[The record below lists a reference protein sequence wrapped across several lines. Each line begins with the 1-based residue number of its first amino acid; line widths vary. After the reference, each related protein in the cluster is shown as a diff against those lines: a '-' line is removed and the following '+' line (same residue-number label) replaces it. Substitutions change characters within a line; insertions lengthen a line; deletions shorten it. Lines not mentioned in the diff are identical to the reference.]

1 MSAYYDIYSVADY
14 LEVLK
19 TFTRYG
25 VEGYRED
32 VQLYFRG
39 EPQDYGASAG
49 TPGIARD
56 GWLQG
61 NRESTLFRECERRL
75 AHEFAGCSTT
85 FEKLSLMQ
93 HYGIRTRL
101 LDVSLDSLQSLF
113 FALYNDPKSQVD
125 DNCDSVV
132 LVYEIHKDSVR
143 NWHSDVVSVIS
154 NIAVYNYD
162 NFDIRHLSS
171 STEEAARTAF
181 NEDDSIKHLLHEIRA
196 EKSYFGPWIKKDN
209 MESIY
214 CVHPLL
220 DNPRIKSQQGAFLL
234 FGIDGDKTHLATLES
249 NKGTEIRLA
258 KIRIPY
264 SAKTRIREELNLLGK
279 TVDTVYPDW
288 NGVSDYFNRFY
299 GKTPEEYY
307 R

>member
-1 MSAYYDIYSVADY
+1 MSAYYDIYSIADY

-19 TFTRYG
+19 TFSHYG

-39 EPQDYGASAG
+39 EPQDYGKSAG
-49 TPGIARD
+49 TPGIARG

-85 FEKLSLMQ
+85 FEKLALMQ
-93 HYGIRTRL
+93 HYGIPTRL

-113 FALYNDPKSQVD
+113 FALYNDPKSRIE

-143 NWHSDVVSVIS
+143 NWHSDAVSVIS

-162 NFDIRHLSS
+162 NLDIRHLSN
-171 STEEAARTAF
+171 STL
-181 NEDDSIKHLLHEIRA
+181 NEDSGIGHLLHEIRA
-196 EKSYFGPWIKKDN
+196 EKSYFESCIKKDD
-209 MESIY
+209 MESIF

-249 NKGTEIRLA
+249 NKGAEIRLA